1 MSGFFNY
8 FIQNFSNIL
17 GLFVEH
23 VQLTVLA
30 ILISIVV
37 GIPLG
42 ILITYFK
49 PSKKPVMAIANLIQ
63 AIPSMALLGFMIP
76 LLGIGTKPA
85 IVMVI
90 LYSLL
95 PIIKNTVAGLDSIN
109 EETLEA
115 AKGIGLTRLQVL
127 YKVQIPLAAPVI
139 MAGVRISAVSSVG
152 LMTLAAF
159 IGAGGLGYL
168 VYAGIRT
175 TNTDQILAGA
185 IPACALALLIDY
197 IFSILER
204 LVTPKSFQLAKPRS
218 ALKGM
223 IDKIVIV
230 LTCLALA
237 GSFIYTNMGSQK
249 SGIQIKIGSMDFSEQ
264 ETLSYMLKYLIE
276 GNTDVQVEQALSLGS
291 SSFVLDAIKGG
302 DIDMYVDYTG
312 TIYGSILGL
321 EPNSDVDEVYRTV
334 KQEFQS
340 QFNLTVLDALG
351 FNNTYTLAMD
361 KNTAK
366 EYNIETI
373 SDLCKVSKQLIF
385 SPTLTFMER
394 KDCWLGLQK
403 AYPIQFKK
411 IVPIDGS
418 PRYTALASQECDVID
433 AYSTDG
439 LLKKFDLKVL
449 KDDQSFFLPYHAIP
463 VINQR
468 IQDECPEIIPLIN
481 QLQNYLNEDVMVELN
496 YKVDELKQKSMD
508 VAKEFLIEKQLISE

>member
-1 MSGFFNY
+1 MSEFINY
-8 FIQNFSNIL
+8 FIQNFSSIL

-23 VQLTVLA
+23 VQLTIMA
-30 ILISIVV
+30 ILISIVIGV
-37 GIPLG
+37 PLG

-115 AKGIGLTRLQVL
+115 AKGIGLTRSQVL

-175 TNTDQILAGA
+175 TNTEQILAGA
-185 IPACALALLIDY
+185 IPACILALFIDY

-218 ALKGM
+218 HSKEI
-223 IDKIVIV
+223 IDKVIIA
-230 LTCLALA
+230 LTCIGLIV
-237 GSFIYTNMGSQK
+237 SFVYTNLGSTSDAIK
-249 SGIQIKIGSMDFSEQ
+249 IKIGSMDFSEQ

-276 GNTDVQVEQALSLGS
+276 ENSDVEVEQALSLGAS
-291 SSFVLDAIKGG
+291 SIVLDAIRGG
-302 DIDMYVDYTG
+302 DIDMYIDYTG

-334 KQEFQS
+334 KEEYQS
-340 QFNLTVLDALG
+340 RYQLTVLDSLG

-361 KNTAK
+361 KDTAK
-366 EYNIETI
+366 KYNIETI
-373 SDLCKVSKQLIF
+373 SDLCKVSHQLKF

-403 AYPIQFKK
+403 AYPIQFNK
-411 IVPIDGS
+411 IVPIDAS
-418 PRYTALASQECDVID
+418 PRYTALSSHECDVID

-463 VINQR
+463 VINKR
-468 IQDECPEIIPLIN
+468 IQDECPEIIPMIN

-508 VAKEFLIEKQLISE
+508 VAKDFLIENNLIQQ